1 MNLGSEGDSLLE
13 LDSSSGEVS
22 NGADLISAIS
32 SSQESEETQLE
43 MTGYLQV
50 QFCSFLLECKYVQLF
65 NSCVS

>member
-50 QFCSFLLECKYVQLF
+50 QFCSFLLV
-65 NSCVS
+65 